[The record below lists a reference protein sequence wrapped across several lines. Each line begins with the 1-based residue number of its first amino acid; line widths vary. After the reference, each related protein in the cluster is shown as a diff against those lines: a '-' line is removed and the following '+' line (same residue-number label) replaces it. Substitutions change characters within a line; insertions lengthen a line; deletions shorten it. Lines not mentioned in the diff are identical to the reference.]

1 MLNTLYAGEL
11 SKKLPNAL
19 KKFTNR
25 ITTVYMVK
33 PGQQNQWFLILKKE
47 SKETQRKMLM
57 CLGTKKSP
65 NGKNIYQNFG

>member
-19 KKFTNR
+19 KKFANR

-33 PGQQNQWFLILKKE
+33 PGQQNQWFLILKK
-47 SKETQRKMLM
+47 RV
-57 CLGTKKSP
+57 
-65 NGKNIYQNFG
+65 